1 MQKEYL
7 YLYKGKILDWYD
19 GDTLTIDVDL
29 GFKIHSMVRV
39 RLVRINSWEINHE
52 SSYRRR
58 FARHARMFAV
68 KNFPVGS
75 TVYVSSKRKDRYG
88 RWLAEVET
96 KDGINISTFLLESGE
111 TGFEKY
117 VG

>member
-1 MQKEYL
+1 MQKRNL
-7 YLYKGKILDWYD
+7 YLYKGEILNWYD

-29 GFKIHSMVRV
+29 GFKIHSKVRV
-39 RLVRINSWEINHE
+39 RLVRINSWEINAE

-75 TVYVSSKRKDRYG
+75 TVYVSSKKKDRYG
-88 RWLAEVET
+88 RWLAEVEM
-96 KDGINISTFLLESGE
+96 DGKNISDFLLESGE
-111 TGFEKY
+111 LGFEEY
-117 VG
+117 RG